1 MWLAG
6 WDPRGLSIF
15 FQRLREIEGVVTD
28 VEQEA
33 RSNALM
39 IGIVAGAVIVGIVAF
54 SIWRSR
60 RNRIRVEVYTL

>member
-1 MWLAG
+1 MTVEKSDLEAK
-6 WDPRGLSIF
+6 
-15 FQRLREIEGVVTD
+15 LREIEGVVTD

-39 IGIVAGAVIVGIVAF
+39 VGIVAGAVIVGFVAF